1 MSSAMFN
8 YTKRILESVSFDL
21 NLFNKELKKALKSLL
36 PYEIE
41 ELKVWLANYIKQK
54 PELNPSLQLIV

>member
-1 MSSAMFN
+1 MFT

-21 NLFNKELKKALKSLL
+21 NLFNKELKKALKTLL

-41 ELKVWLANYIKQK
+41 ELKIWLENFILQK
-54 PELNPSLQLIV
+54 PELNASLQIIT

>member
-1 MSSAMFN
+1 MSSSMFN

-21 NLFNKELKKALKSLL
+21 NLFNKELKKALKTLL

-41 ELKVWLANYIKQK
+41 ELKVWLESFIKQK
-54 PELNPSLQLIV
+54 PELNASLQLIV

>member
-1 MSSAMFN
+1 
-8 YTKRILESVSFDL
+8 
-21 NLFNKELKKALKSLL
+21 LL